1 MIKKL
6 LSLCFLLFIT
16 FISFSQE
23 AYYNGIEF
31 LNLSG
36 TPLKT
41 ALATRITTTHTTLLS
56 YTPGVWEASKTTD
69 LNPSN
74 TAQVILIYGWEDGND
89 SDITNDKFRDKS
101 LQDNGSNGTY
111 VWNREHVYSKSLGNP
126 NLGTSGPGADAHHLR
141 PADRSRNTERSNL
154 PFAEGSGNSTKVNS
168 GTAWYPG
175 DEWKGDVARM
185 MMYMYVRYGD
195 VCLPTVVGVG
205 NSGSTPDA
213 MIDLFLK
220 WNVEDPVSDL
230 EKGRNTFHSNTSN
243 TYAQGNRNPFIDN
256 PYLATRIW
264 GGDDAQ
270 DLWGIFVSGDSDA
283 PTTPTDVVASNQTT
297 TTIDL
302 SWTASTDNVAVTG
315 YNIYFD
321 GSLKTQT
328 NTISTQITNLT
339 PGTSYAIEIEAKDQ
353 YNNKSAKST
362 AINSATTTDTTAPS
376 IPTNL
381 VGANISGTGFKLSWT
396 ASTDDTA
403 VTGYDIFVDG
413 NLTISTTNLNQTIT
427 GLTISTTYAITLLAK
442 DASNNK
448 SAQSSAINITTT
460 DGVSNGVTEL
470 FFSEYVEPNGG
481 NNKAL
486 EIMNASTSIISL
498 SGYSIKKQTNGSGAW
513 GDELLLDSGTVKNVN
528 SNEVFV
534 IINGASDAN
543 DLLDNADLL
552 ASGSPLN
559 FNGNDAV
566 GLFKDGV
573 LLDQI
578 GVFDNSSDYAKNI
591 TLRRKSTI
599 VFPNTTFDLN
609 EWDAYPENTF
619 DGIGN
624 HTTTLAVNDFDF
636 ASFKMYPNP
645 VSATTLFFT
654 IDKEATVKIYNVL
667 GELVKSKT
675 ISNSN
680 NKINI
685 ANLVKG
691 IYLVKV
697 KTENSFITKKIIKL

>member
-23 AYYNGIEF
+23 AYYTGIEF

-41 ALATRITTTHTTLLS
+41 ALATRITTTHTNLLS
-56 YTPGVWEASKTTD
+56 YSPGVWEASKATD
-69 LNPSN
+69 INPSN
-74 TAQVILIYGWEDGND
+74 TGQVILLYGWEAGND
-89 SDITNDKFRDKS
+89 GDITNDKFRDKT
-101 LQDNGSNGTY
+101 LQDNGSNGSY
-111 VWNREHVYSKSLGNP
+111 VWNREHVFSKSLGNP

-154 PFAEGSGNSTKVNS
+154 PFAEGSGNSAKVNS

-220 WNVEDPVSDL
+220 WNIEDPVSDL
-230 EKGRNTFHSNTSN
+230 EKVRNTFHENTSN

-270 DLWGIFVSGDSDA
+270 DLWGIFVSGDDEA
-283 PTTPTDVVASNQTT
+283 PTTPTNVVASNQTT
-297 TTIDL
+297 TTIDI
-302 SWTASTDNVAVTG
+302 SWTASTDNVAVSG
-315 YNIYFD
+315 YNVYVD
-321 GSLKTQT
+321 GSLKKQT
-328 NTISTQITNLT
+328 NTTTAQITNLS
-339 PGTSYAIEIEAKDQ
+339 PGTNYAIQIEAKDQ

-376 IPTNL
+376 VPTNL
-381 VGANISGTGFKLSWT
+381 VANNISGTGFKLSWT

-403 VTGYDIFVDG
+403 VTGYDVFVDG
-413 NLTISTTNLNQTIT
+413 NFNVSTTNLNQTIT
-427 GLTISTTYAITLLAK
+427 GLTISTTYSLTVLAK
-442 DASNNK
+442 DASDNK
-448 SAQSSAINITTT
+448 STQSTAINATTT
-460 DGVSNGVTEL
+460 DGSSNGVTEL
-470 FFSEYVEPNGG
+470 FFSEYVEAGG
-481 NNKAL
+481 YNKAL
-486 EIMNASTSIISL
+486 EIVNATSSIVSL
-498 SGYSIKKQTNGSGAW
+498 SGYSIKKQTNGSGDW
-513 GDELLLDSGTVKNVN
+513 GGELNLDSGTIKNIN
-528 SNEVFV
+528 SNDVFV
-534 IINGASDAN
+534 LLNNAADA
-543 DLLDNADLL
+543 DELIDNADLIH
-552 ASGSPLN
+552 SSSPMD

-573 LLDQI
+573 LIDQI
-578 GVFDNSSDYAKNI
+578 GVFGSAVDYAKDV
-591 TLRRKSTI
+591 TLRRKATI
-599 VFPNTTFDLN
+599 TFPNDTYDVN
-609 EWDAYPENTF
+609 EWEQFSKSTYN
-619 DGIGN
+619 GIGS
-624 HTTTLAVNDFDF
+624 HSVTLAVGDFDYS
-636 ASFKMYPNP
+636 SFKMYPNP

-654 IDKEATVKIYNVL
+654 IDKEAKVNIYNVL

-675 ISNSN
+675 ISTDN

-685 ANLVKG
+685 SNLVKG

-697 KTENSFITKKIIKL
+697 KTENSFITKKIIKM